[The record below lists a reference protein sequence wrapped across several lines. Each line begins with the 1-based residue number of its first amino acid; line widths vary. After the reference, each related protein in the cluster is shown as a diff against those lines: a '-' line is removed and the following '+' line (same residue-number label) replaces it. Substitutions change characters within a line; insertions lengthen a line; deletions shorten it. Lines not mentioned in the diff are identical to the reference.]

1 VAHCAK
7 HRIEH
12 EADLAE
18 VQPGPHGGTGSTT
31 AHSFFADAPGL
42 DLVVRKR
49 VLHPGASIGV
59 HRNRSD
65 EIYYVL
71 AGQGE
76 LDLDGELR
84 PIGPGSAAL
93 TRAGGRHG
101 LRQVGAGDLVVMVV
115 YRRGE
120 PAPS

>member
-1 VAHCAK
+1 MADPGL

-12 EADLAE
+12 EADLAV
-18 VQPGPHGGTGSTT
+18 VQPGPHGGTGRTT
-31 AHSFFADAPGL
+31 AHSFFAAEPGL

-49 VLHPGASIGV
+49 VLHPGASIGM

-71 AGQGE
+71 AGEGE
-76 LDLDGELR
+76 LDLDGELQ

-101 LRQVGAGDLVVMVV
+101 LRQVGAEALVVMVV
-115 YRRGE
+115 YRNAGV
-120 PAPS
+120 

>member
-1 VAHCAK
+1 MADPNL

-18 VQPGPHGGTGSTT
+18 VQPGPHGGSGSTI

-59 HRNRSD
+59 HRNRTD
-65 EIYYVL
+65 EIYCVI

-76 LDLDGELR
+76 LDLDGELQ
-84 PIGPGSAAL
+84 PIGPGSAVL
-93 TRAGGRHG
+93 TRAGARHG
-101 LRQVGAGDLVVMVV
+101 LRQVGDGDLVVMVV
-115 YRRGE
+115 YRNAG
-120 PAPS
+120 A

>member
-1 VAHCAK
+1 MADPNL

-12 EADLAE
+12 EADLAV
-18 VQPGPHGGTGSTT
+18 VQPGPHGGTGSTI
-31 AHSFFADAPGL
+31 AHSFFADAQGL

-49 VLHPGASIGV
+49 ILHPGASIGM
-59 HRNRSD
+59 HCNRSD

-76 LDLDGELR
+76 IDLDGELQ
-84 PIGPGSAAL
+84 PLGPGSAAL

-115 YRRGE
+115 YRRDGS
-120 PAPS
+120 APS